1 MAFTRK
7 DYMSDKCTHE
17 EYYGQLVTQGMRDH
31 IVRAIPQALAKS
43 TDPHLNDIP
52 LSTWDRLG
60 MVYGLRSE
68 FEELGDF
75 RSKAGIVCVLK
86 EAARQVKEETCASKL
101 ADKEMK

>member
-1 MAFTRK
+1 MFTRK

-17 EYYGQLVTQGMRDH
+17 EYYGQLVTQGMKDH

-43 TDPHLNDIP
+43 TDPHFNDIS

-60 MVYGLRSE
+60 MVYSLRSE
-68 FEELGDF
+68 FKELGDI

-86 EAARQVKEETCASKL
+86 EAARQVKEANESR
-101 ADKEMK
+101 